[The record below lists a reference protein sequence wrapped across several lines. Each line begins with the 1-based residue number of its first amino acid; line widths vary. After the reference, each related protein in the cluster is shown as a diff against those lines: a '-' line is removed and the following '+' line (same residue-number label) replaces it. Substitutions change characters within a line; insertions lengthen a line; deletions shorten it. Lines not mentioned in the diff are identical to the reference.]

1 MNDAMDGRFDE
12 LLREARDRPL
22 VGWDLSYG
30 GRITTTAT
38 PWNFEQVVERHA
50 RRSPDMLDMG
60 TGGGEWLSRLAFRPP
75 RTVATE
81 GWAPNVAVARERLAP
96 LGVEVVEVE
105 GAEDNALQD
114 DDSEEPARL
123 PFADA
128 SFHLVVNRHE
138 SFVASEVRRILAT
151 GGRFVTQQVASD
163 FNADCHELLGLPMPE
178 LPRWKLDTAV
188 AQLERAGLA
197 VEESAEGAE
206 LIAFADIG
214 AFAWYLKQVPYVCPA
229 FGIDECRNALE
240 RQHRRM
246 ENGEPLTMRQK
257 LFWLEAVR
265 R

>member
-1 MNDAMDGRFDE
+1 MKTGSFDE
-12 LLREARDRPL
+12 LLQEAQACPL
-22 VGWDLSYG
+22 VGWDLSLG

-38 PWNFEQVVERHA
+38 PWNFERTVEAHA
-50 RRSPDMLDMG
+50 RRSSDMLDMG
-60 TGGGEWLSRLAFRPP
+60 TGGGEWLSRLAFRPQ

-105 GAEDNALQD
+105 GADDNALQD
-114 DDSEEPARL
+114 GTEQAQL

-138 SFVASEVRRILAT
+138 SFVASEVHRILAA

-163 FNADCHELLGLPMPE
+163 FNADCYALLGLPMPE

-188 AQLERAGLA
+188 AQLERAGFA
-197 VEESAEGAE
+197 IEDSAEGAE

-214 AFAWYLKQVPYVCPA
+214 AFAWYLKHVPYVFPES
-229 FGIDECRNALE
+229 GIAACRPALE
-240 RQHRRM
+240 RLHRRI
-246 ENGEPLTMRQK
+246 ESGERLAMRQK
-257 LFWLEAVR
+257 LFWLSAVKPA
-265 R
+265 